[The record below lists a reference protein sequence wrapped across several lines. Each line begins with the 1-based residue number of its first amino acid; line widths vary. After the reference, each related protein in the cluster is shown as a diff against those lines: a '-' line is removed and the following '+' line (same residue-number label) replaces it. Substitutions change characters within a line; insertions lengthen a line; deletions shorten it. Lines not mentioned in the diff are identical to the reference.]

1 MIDILK
7 LFYTTHYNLGA
18 LAILF
23 VLLLIFFLTKKNYK
37 GAIIV
42 VAILIVYNVGIYKRT
57 EGKSWTIEID
67 PPESAAVND
76 GYGNYTKPQPI
87 KMTFSATPEKW
98 TITDEKG
105 ETHHWC
111 WLDDMWDKI
120 ANTDVVA
127 WIWGENAS
135 KKMMKS
141 TETRANS
148 AGNQD

>member
-18 LAILF
+18 LAVLM
-23 VLLLIFFLTKKNYK
+23 VLLLIFFLSKKNFK
-37 GAIIV
+37 GAIILV
-42 VAILIVYNVGIYKRT
+42 VILIAYNIAIYKRT

-67 PPESAAVND
+67 PPAAESS
-76 GYGNYTKPQPI
+76 GYDSFSKPQPI

-111 WLDDMWDKI
+111 WLDDMWDKF

-127 WIWGENAS
+127 WIWGDNAS

-141 TETRANS
+141 TENRANDAQNS
-148 AGNQD
+148 N